1 MEVRIKSP
9 ASSANLGPCFDCAG
23 IAIPLYNYV
32 NVKKTNDEKIKVII
46 DESGDVRTFLVD
58 EKNIIYQAIKKYHE
72 RIKTEISG
80 YEVRV
85 ETYIPIARGL
95 GSSAS
100 E

>member
-23 IAIPLYNYV
+23 IAFPLYNIV
-32 NVKKTNDEKIKVII
+32 NVKNTDDGKVRVII
-46 DESGDVRTFLVD
+46 DEKGDVRTFDVD
-58 EKNIIYQAIKKYHE
+58 EKNIIFQSFKKFHE
-72 RIKTEISG
+72 KTNTELRG

-95 GSSAS
+95 
-100 E
+100 